1 MSREIAYS
9 ANSSNLAEILE
20 RVLDKGI
27 VVAGDIKINL
37 ADVELLNIKIRLVI
51 CSVDKAM
58 ELGINWW
65 QSDPMLSS
73 ETKTKQLE
81 QENKELKA
89 RLETLEKKLASLMPP
104 ASSK

>member
-1 MSREIAYS
+1 MMSREIAYS
-9 ANSSNLAEILE
+9 TSGSNLAEILE

-51 CSVDKAM
+51 CSVNKAM

-65 QSDPMLSS
+65 QSDPCSRARQKQNNLS
-73 ETKTKQLE
+73 
-81 QENKELKA
+81 
-89 RLETLEKKLASLMPP
+89 KKI
-104 ASSK
+104 KN

>member
-9 ANSSNLAEILE
+9 TSGSNLAEILE
-20 RVLDKGI
+20 RVLDKG
-27 VVAGDIKINL
+27 VVIAGDIKINL
-37 ADVELLNIKIRLVI
+37 ADVELLNIKIRLVV

-81 QENKELKA
+81 QENEQLKA
-89 RLETLEKKLASLMPP
+89 RLEALEKKLASFVPP
-104 ASSK
+104 ASAK

>member
-9 ANSSNLAEILE
+9 TSSSNLAEILE
-20 RVLDKGI
+20 RVLDRGI
-27 VVAGDIKINL
+27 VIAGDIKINL

-81 QENKELKA
+81 QENEELKA
-89 RLETLEKKLASLMPP
+89 RLETLEKKLASLLPP
-104 ASSK
+104 TSPK

>member
-9 ANSSNLAEILE
+9 TSSSNLAEILE
-20 RVLDKGI
+20 RVLDRGI
-27 VVAGDIKINL
+27 VIAGDIKINL
-37 ADVELLNIKIRLVI
+37 ADVELLSIKIRLVV

-73 ETKTKQLE
+73 ETKTKQLD
-81 QENKELKA
+81 QENEELKA
-89 RLETLEKKLASLMPP
+89 RLEVLEKKLASLVPP
-104 ASSK
+104 ASPK

>member
-9 ANSSNLAEILE
+9 TSSSNLAEILE
-20 RVLDKGI
+20 RVLDRGI
-27 VVAGDIKINL
+27 VIAGDIKINL
-37 ADVELLNIKIRLVI
+37 ADVELLNIKIRLVV

-58 ELGINWW
+58 EMGINWW

-81 QENKELKA
+81 QENEELKA
-89 RLETLEKKLASLMPP
+89 RLETLEKKLASLVPP
-104 ASSK
+104 ASPK